1 MFLAFRLN
9 LSVAKPFEDSG
20 MALGCSCGYT
30 EPIINCGAVGTQ
42 IMYFDFSNLTNETLI
57 CFDVGGGLNLAMV

>member
-1 MFLAFRLN
+1 
-9 LSVAKPFEDSG
+9 

-57 CFDVGGGLNLAMV
+57 CCDGGGGLILQ